1 MKAGDAMN
9 REWERV
15 LVAKL
20 RRLLPER
27 VAEVE
32 DFVDFL
38 RARAEERRFVNAVS
52 GISEAALREVWDNPD
67 DADYD
72 RL

>member
-1 MKAGDAMN
+1 MN
-9 REWERV
+9 ARDDQV
-15 LVAKL
+15 LMEKL
-20 RRLLPER
+20 KSLPPQRR
-27 VAEVE
+27 AEVE

-38 RARAEERRFVNAVS
+38 RSREDEQRLIHAAAQVS
-52 GISEAALREVWDNPD
+52 EPAFQSIWDNPD

>member
-1 MKAGDAMN
+1 MSTPARSEKTLL
-9 REWERV
+9 E
-15 LVAKL
+15 KI
-20 RRLLPER
+20 RRLPAHR

-38 RARAEERRFVNAVS
+38 RSREDGDPQLGQAVTKL
-52 GISEAALREVWDNPD
+52 SEAAFAKVWDNPD